1 MYTAK
6 PTSINNKDKILRRNK
21 KDMHLKFIVIGDSKV
36 GKTTLVEKYC
46 GYEGN
51 STKNKCNNQLYYQHM
66 VSTPNWSCNLKI
78 FDTAGIVPFIILY
91 MQNALKHP
99 SFSLLTSL

>member
-46 GYEGN
+46 GYEEN
-51 STKNKCNNQLYYQHM
+51 STKNKCNNQLYYQHV

-78 FDTAGIVPFIILY
+78 FDTAGIVPFIIVY
-91 MQNALKHP
+91 MKNALKHP